1 MKAMVSGLI
10 NVETN
15 VRVKGFPIEYF
26 PIDYPFFG
34 VEQSVGGVGY
44 NISKALSTLGD
55 EVRFYSFTGDDLSAR
70 GIYTKLKD
78 NHIDVSHVNNTLKAT
93 PASVALYDANGK
105 RQIYCD
111 LKDVQE
117 QMIEECEVLNEVDIC
132 ILCNTNFNRKL
143 LKLAKEAG
151 KMIATDVHVLSDPED
166 EYNKDFMEYADILF
180 LSNEKVPGD
189 EESFLVKLSEKYSP
203 QVIVMGRGSKGIIY
217 YDRKVGNVKKMPAIQ
232 LGKVVNTIGAG
243 DALFSS
249 FLHFYIKGTDLDEAL
264 MKAQIFAA
272 KKIQSNGAAN
282 GFVTEKEIEEAWE
295 TVRQNS

>member
-1 MKAMVSGLI
+1 MHMKAMVSGLV

-70 GIYTKLKD
+70 GVYTELKD
-78 NHIDVSHVNNTLKAT
+78 NHIDVSHVKNTLKAT
-93 PASVALYDANGK
+93 PASVALYDASGK

-117 QMIEECEVLNEVDIC
+117 QMIEECEELNDVDIC
-132 ILCNTNFNRKL
+132 IFCNANFNRQL

-166 EYNKDFMEYADILF
+166 EYNKDFMEHADILF
-180 LSNEKVPGD
+180 LSNEKVPG
-189 EESFLVKLSEKYSP
+189 EEEEFLLKLSEKYSP
-203 QVIVMGRGSKGIIY
+203 KVIVMGRGSKGIIY
-217 YDRKVGNVKKMPAIQ
+217 YDRTVGSVKMMPAIQ
-232 LGKVVNTIGAG
+232 LGNVVNTIGAG

-249 FLHFYIKGTDLDEAL
+249 FLHFYMKGANVDEAL

-272 KKIQSNGAAN
+272 IKIQSNGAAN
-282 GFVTEKEIEEAWE
+282 GFVSEEE
-295 TVRQNS
+295 LLTLCL